1 MITQECVDVVW
12 GPDVQAQETIEQLGL
27 DCSHESISIRQIDW
41 AASKLNKARDEYL
54 DLDHKEAIKRGMESR
69 CTIPMIVVRKT
80 TKGYVIVGGNHRGN
94 AVKELLPDTSEIP
107 VYVVDCTDIQFE
119 YLGCLLNSKN
129 GKQPPRDERINR
141 AIDFHKRFGVS
152 QVDAANMFGVS
163 QKSLNV
169 AVRAFDRARAMN
181 IDLKPGMSTAL
192 SRIPD
197 EQLKLNAVRE
207 AYAKMFQRLR
217 SVSISEIVAIADEVG
232 KKGSESE
239 MVAAIEASYKRPAKI
254 VADLNKPRSR
264 MLRAMKAFATAL
276 EKAVKHN
283 ASLATLDEAKRKEV
297 SLTWES
303 IQKNIEKC
311 Q

>member
-1 MITQECVDVVW
+1 MITQESLELVW

-27 DCSHESISIRQIDW
+27 ECCQESIAIRQIDW

-54 DLDHKEAIKRGMESR
+54 DADHKEAIKRGMENR

-80 TKGYVIVGGNHRGN
+80 SKGYVIVGGNHRGN
-94 AVKELLPDTSEIP
+94 AAKELVTDTSEIP
-107 VYVVDCTDIQFE
+107 VYVVECTDIQFE

-129 GKQPPRDERINR
+129 GKQLSRDERITR

-163 QKSLNV
+163 YKSLNL

-197 EQLKLNAVRE
+197 EQLKLNAVRD
-207 AYAKMFQRLR
+207 AYSKMFQRLK
-217 SVSISEIVAIADEVG
+217 SISISDVAAVAEEAG
-232 KKGSESE
+232 KKGSEAE
-239 MVAAIEASYKRPAKI
+239 MVAVIEASYKRPAKI
-254 VADLNKPRSR
+254 VADLNKHRSQMIR
-264 MLRAMKAFATAL
+264 YMKSFASAL

-283 ASLATLDEAKRKEV
+283 ASLATLDDSKRKEV
-297 SLTWES
+297 EELWES
-303 IQKNIEKC
+303 IQRNIVKC
-311 Q
+311 R